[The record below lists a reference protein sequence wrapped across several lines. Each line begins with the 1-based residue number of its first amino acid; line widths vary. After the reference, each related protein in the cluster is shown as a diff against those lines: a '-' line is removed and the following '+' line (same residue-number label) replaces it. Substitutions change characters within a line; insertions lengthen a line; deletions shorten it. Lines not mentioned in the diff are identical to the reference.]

1 MLTLYVAPGTCALAS
16 LIALEE
22 AGATYR
28 AVKLDFAAGEQRGEA
43 YRRVNP
49 KGRVPALATERGIL
63 TETPAIL
70 AYVAQSFPAAGLAP
84 LDDPFA
90 FAELQAFNSYLCSTV
105 HVNHAHRP
113 RGSRWADEEA
123 SLADMKRK
131 VPETMT
137 AAFRL
142 IEDDYLKG
150 PWVLGEHY
158 SAADGYLFTLANW
171 LEGDGVDV
179 SRLPRVMDHR
189 VRMAARPAVQRALAA
204 ERGKG

>member
-22 AGATYR
+22 AGAPYR

-70 AYVAQSFPAAGLAP
+70 AYVAQAFPAAGLAP

-113 RGSRWADEEA
+113 RGSRWADEA
-123 SLADMKRK
+123 TSLADMKRK

-137 AAFRL
+137 ASMRL
-142 IEDDYLKG
+142 IEDDYLRG
-150 PWVLGEHY
+150 PWVLGERY
-158 SAADGYLFTLANW
+158 SVADGYLFTLGNW
-171 LEGDGVDV
+171 LEGDGVEV
-179 SRLPRVMDHR
+179 GRLPRILDHR
-189 VRMAARPAVQRALAA
+189 ARMAARPAVQRARAA
-204 ERGKG
+204 EQGKG